1 MEKTINTDKRFLFS
15 LTKKPYATNLSE
27 LNYLIENL
35 SHLSHKKLTL
45 VQDFYISFYKELI
58 NNAIE
63 YGLFKVFEVGFSIF
77 DLNHALIY
85 LSNKSDFKLTK
96 EEQTKLMEDCDEV
109 ANWITNNYEPESIH
123 ECLAHDS
130 YHDLRSLYSTL
141 KKMETKD

>member
-1 MEKTINTDKRFLFS
+1 MNKTINTDKRFLFS
-15 LTKKPYATNLSE
+15 LTKKPYATNLNE
-27 LNYLIENL
+27 LDYLIKTL
-35 SHLSHKKLTL
+35 SHLNQKNLTF

-58 NNAIE
+58 TTAIE
-63 YGLFKVFEVGFSIF
+63 HGLFKVFEVGFSIF
-77 DLNHALIY
+77 DLTHALLY

-96 EEQTKLMEDCDEV
+96 EGQTKLMEDCDEV

-130 YHDLRSLYSTL
+130 YHDLRSLYSTF

>member
-1 MEKTINTDKRFLFS
+1 M
-15 LTKKPYATNLSE
+15 TKKPYATNLSE

-77 DLNHALIY
+77 DLNHALLY

-96 EEQTKLMEDCDEV
+96 EEQSKLMEGCDDV

>member
-15 LTKKPYATNLSE
+15 LTKKPYATNLAE

-35 SHLSHKKLTL
+35 SHLNHKKLTF

-63 YGLFKVFEVGFSIF
+63 HGLFKVFEVGFSIF
-77 DLNHALIY
+77 DLNHALLY

-96 EEQTKLMEDCDEV
+96 EEQSKLMEDCDEV

-123 ECLAHDS
+123 ECLVHDS